1 MDHELTDEQF
11 TAELGTAAELAVPP
25 PTLVLH
31 AAALRRGTQLRR
43 RRTARTVVAGAAL
56 TAAVVAVVYTATA
69 AGPRTVTAAMPAAQ
83 PSAAATTSAPPSP
96 SPSPTPSPSTG
107 EVPTSLAQQA
117 ADVTISLLP
126 SGDTARLAAPGSGPA
141 TGSQALTT
149 GTTGVAAAFDVST
162 PQGQRRLV
170 VNVSRL
176 GTPAVCAAVV
186 KGSGQTCHSG
196 PLDGGTLVV
205 TSDPGNAKAD
215 KVPVVSYAWNAPSD
229 GVVVSAQEWSDS
241 GSSATWLTT
250 AQVDALLTSS
260 RWGQVTGRLPAP
272 ASGSSDS
279 GTYCTKSC

>member
-69 AGPRTVTAAMPAAQ
+69 DGPRTVTAAMPAAQ
-83 PSAAATTSAPPSP
+83 PSAAATTSAT
-96 SPSPTPSPSTG
+96 PSPTASPSTG
-107 EVPTSLAQQA
+107 EVPKSLAQQA

-149 GTTGVAAAFDVST
+149 GTTGVAAAFEVST

-176 GTPAVCAAVV
+176 GTPAVCTAAL

-215 KVPVVSYAWNAPSD
+215 KSEAYSR
-229 GVVVSAQEWSDS
+229 
-241 GSSATWLTT
+241 SSA
-250 AQVDALLTSS
+250 
-260 RWGQVTGRLPAP
+260 
-272 ASGSSDS
+272 
-279 GTYCTKSC
+279 